1 MKRFITAFLLALFL
15 VTLFSPTAV
24 FAAAPTSAQEIIYL
38 EDGYITVTLEC
49 TETRAANSKTGSK
62 TFTYYGSNN
71 SEQWK
76 AVLRGTFT
84 YTGTSATCTA
94 ASCDVTITN
103 TNWYVVSKDPY
114 KSGNSA
120 VCDLTMGR
128 KFLGITIT
136 KESVSMQ
143 LTCDANGNLS

>member
-1 MKRFITAFLLALFL
+1 MKRFFTAFLLALFL

-24 FAAAPTSAQEIIYL
+24 SAAAPTSAQEIIYL

-49 TETRAANSKTGSK
+49 MESRAANSKTGSK
-62 TFTYYGSNN
+62 TYTFTGNN
-71 SEQWK
+71 GNEEWK

-94 ASCDVTITN
+94 ANCDVTITN
-103 TNWYVVSKDPY
+103 TAWYVVSKNPY

-128 KFLGITIT
+128 KFLGITVS
-136 KESVSMQ
+136 KENVSMR

>member
-1 MKRFITAFLLALFL
+1 MKRFAAAILLTLFL
-15 VTLFSPTAV
+15 VTLISPTAV
-24 FAAAPTSAQEIIYL
+24 SAAAPTSAQEIIYL
-38 EDGYITVTLEC
+38 EDGYITVTLAC
-49 TETRAANSKTGSK
+49 TESRAANSKTGSK
-62 TFTYYGSNN
+62 TYTFTGNN
-71 SEQWK
+71 GNEEWK

-94 ASCDVTITN
+94 ANCDVTITN
-103 TNWYVVSKDPY
+103 TAWYVVSKNPY

-128 KFLGITIT
+128 KFLGITVA
-136 KESVSMQ
+136 KENVSMR

>member
-1 MKRFITAFLLALFL
+1 MRKRSF
-15 VTLFSPTAV
+15 
-24 FAAAPTSAQEIIYL
+24 
-38 EDGYITVTLEC
+38 GYITVTLAC
-49 TETRAANSKTGSK
+49 TESRAANSKTGSK
-62 TFTYYGSNN
+62 TYTFTGNN
-71 SEQWK
+71 GNEEWK

-94 ASCDVTITN
+94 ANCDVTITN
-103 TNWYVVSKDPY
+103 TAWYVVSKNPY

-128 KFLGITIT
+128 KFLGITVA
-136 KESVSMQ
+136 KENVSMR